1 MTSKI
6 DDFKAAFES
15 GFARA
20 NRYKIIFPNGPEKLS
35 IICDSATWP
44 GRQILTSDRVTNINQ
59 TKVAYSF
66 DQEDLTVSFILG
78 NDWLAWEY
86 LDNWQNDVIRGLENV
101 IGFEVNYKSDYTRGD
116 VVLQHLDTNN
126 LVRKEVTFKNV
137 FPTTLNSIE
146 LGNANTGDVI
156 RVTATFSYDNWE
168 TTR

>member
-44 GRQILTSDRVTNINQ
+44 GRQMLTSDRVTNMNQ

-101 IGFEVNYKSDYTRGD
+101 I
-116 VVLQHLDTNN
+116 
-126 LVRKEVTFKNV
+126 
-137 FPTTLNSIE
+137 
-146 LGNANTGDVI
+146 
-156 RVTATFSYDNWE
+156 
-168 TTR
+168 